1 MKIRKIFDNIEIKV
15 ICLLLAIVMWLYVNK
30 PIGTGAIDRAMAA
43 ISRGDQGRITFRK
56 VPIQLV
62 GLQEE
67 WEASPSEVSL
77 EVKSLAAEIE
87 MSAFQAVVSL
97 TPKDGEEGCVTLT
110 AENVELPDGLV
121 FLKAKP
127 NKIHITPKL

>member
-1 MKIRKIFDNIEIKV
+1 MKIRRVFDNIEIKLV
-15 ICLLLAIVMWLYVNK
+15 CLLLAIVMWLYVNK

-87 MSAFQAVVSL
+87 MSDFQAVVSL
-97 TPKDGEEGCVTLT
+97 TPKNGEAGRVTLT
-110 AENVELPDGLV
+110 AENVKLPDGLI
-121 FLKAKP
+121 FLKAEP
-127 NKIHITPKL
+127 SKIDITPKP